1 MVLQKFPILPV
12 EVKKMK
18 RSQAAVRRALW
29 CCAGLGLGALVGT
42 GCRPPL
48 AACADD
54 AREDDDTREQALAS
68 PPLSHVFNHGPLKL
82 EGQVAC
88 PGDTDWLY
96 AHSDCCNP
104 AGVQVR
110 WEGGRGALE
119 VDLLDV
125 EGVPLPLDAPGD
137 LVQRT
142 PGEVRLLRASHGGP
156 FLVRLRSKGTAV
168 PYTVELSA
176 PVFVR

>member
-1 MVLQKFPILPV
+1 MSTKLSTSSLP
-12 EVKKMK
+12 
-18 RSQAAVRRALW
+18 AAAFTRGVVCCTWLGMAAL
-29 CCAGLGLGALVGT
+29 GST

-54 AREDDDTREQALAS
+54 AREDDDTRERALAS
-68 PPLSHVFNHGPLKL
+68 PPLSHVFGHGPLAL

-88 PGDTDWLY
+88 PEDTDWLHVY
-96 AHSDCCNP
+96 ADCCHP
-104 AGVQVR
+104 AGVLVR
-110 WEGGRGALE
+110 WEAARGALE

-142 PGEVRLLRASHGGP
+142 PGEVRLMRAEHGGP
-156 FLVRLRSKGTAV
+156 FFVRLRAVGAAAV